1 MPKHLLVL
9 ADGTEIGSGQVGD
22 NAVRSVSYTQTVAD
36 DTDLAPG
43 AACACKL
50 EIELWVQPGHAL
62 HITSGTEMTCYRL
75 DAAGGR
81 EKIGVFRAVKPT
93 KASRNTYKVYAYD
106 AVSRLD
112 GIQSTWLRS
121 IQGQFPMSLWAFAQA
136 VAARCGVT
144 IANTAL
150 PANGSYQVQ
159 AFYADDLTGRQLLAW
174 VAQAAGCFLRANAD
188 GALEFGWYKD
198 RRDIVI
204 GPGEGAAAS
213 TLLADSTGA
222 LLQDAEEYY
231 LLAAAAADA
240 DGVTPYYDGT
250 LSYEDYTCATI
261 DKVQIRQSSDDVG
274 VVFPADEAGTNAL
287 TIEGNL
293 LLTTSTDAALRPVA
307 QALYAQMQSVEYTP
321 CTVRIPAA
329 QAAALG
335 LGAGQIVRVQDARG
349 RVFDTWIM
357 TATWGANG
365 VTLESTGN
373 ASRDGSAATNQQI
386 YKNLTGK
393 MLEIS
398 ASVDGLK
405 IANRDL
411 QGNLASLELTVEG
424 IETNVQ
430 KQLDDMTDYVD
441 EKTGEIKDQ
450 AVSEAVSSAMQQ
462 VDESLTFYPTKV
474 EMQSAIEQSASEIN
488 LTVSQK
494 LTGYS
499 TTSQM
504 QQYVNGQTS
513 GILDDAKDYTDGQL
527 KLYPTTIE
535 MNSAIEQS
543 AASIRLSVNETL
555 TMYPS
560 NTEME
565 DYVDGQLRDYVTQ
578 VQMESAIEQS
588 ADNINLSVTQRLT
601 SYSTTSQMQS
611 YVQGQT
617 SDTLDDAKDY
627 TDGQVATRPTTTTVQ
642 NMIDIGLEGITLSA
656 STNGT
661 TSTIT
666 LKSGSTTI
674 TSAQIK
680 FTGLVT
686 FTDLYTSGK
695 TQINADNITTGSVTT
710 RITSA
715 TQGIGPGAGATELE
729 GGVLTVKV
737 SHSLVAPNTPIF
749 QMTPIYSNGMY
760 YEMLRFIGD
769 TPHENQITSLY
780 PGDNNFNITSENN
793 GSQMGL
799 VISMKNVTTWCPVVI
814 HGDTTVEKFHGRV
827 VEWRYVDS
835 IGTYVL
841 CGPRTDA

>member
-1 MPKHLLVL
+1 MSNAVPKHLLVL

-62 HITSGTEMTCYRL
+62 RITSGTEMTCYRL
-75 DAAGGR
+75 DAVGGR

-121 IQGQFPMSLWAFAQA
+121 IQGQFPMTLWAFAQA
-136 VAARCGVT
+136 LAARCGVT

-188 GALEFGWYKD
+188 GALEFAWYKD

-222 LLQDAEEYY
+222 LLQEADGYY

-250 LSYEDYTCATI
+250 LSYEDYTCAVV

-307 QALYAQMQSVEYTP
+307 QALYAQMQSAAYTP

-357 TATWGANG
+357 TASWSANG

-393 MLEIS
+393 MLEIRT
-398 ASVDGLK
+398 SVDGLELK
-405 IANRDL
+405 ASEL
-411 QGNLASLELTVEG
+411 QGNYTELLLTVEG
-424 IETNVQ
+424 ILAT
-430 KQLDDMTDYVD
+430 
-441 EKTGEIKDQ
+441 
-450 AVSEAVSSAMQQ
+450 VSAQDGRLATLE
-462 VDESLTFYPTKV
+462 
-474 EMQSAIEQSASEIN
+474 
-488 LTVSQK
+488 LTVDGIETTVSAQDGRLATLE
-494 LTGYS
+494 LT
-499 TTSQM
+499 
-504 QQYVNGQTS
+504 
-513 GILDDAKDYTDGQL
+513 
-527 KLYPTTIE
+527 
-535 MNSAIEQS
+535 
-543 AASIRLSVNETL
+543 
-555 TMYPS
+555 
-560 NTEME
+560 
-565 DYVDGQLRDYVTQ
+565 VDG
-578 VQMESAIEQS
+578 IE
-588 ADNINLSVTQRLT
+588 
-601 SYSTTSQMQS
+601 
-611 YVQGQT
+611 
-617 SDTLDDAKDY
+617 
-627 TDGQVATRPTTTTVQ
+627 TTVSGK
-642 NMIDIGLEGITLSA
+642 IDGNQAQTLINQSLDSITLSA
-656 STNGT
+656 ANGSESSTL
-661 TSTIT
+661 T
-666 LKSGSTTI
+666 LKYGSTTLA
-674 TSAQIK
+674 SAQIT
-680 FTGLVT
+680 FNGLVNFVT
-686 FTDLYTSGK
+686 QSDLSTAGRTTINGGNIKTGVIDSTSGYTHLDLAAGIFRVGVSTTDRVEITPEGIVWYAGDNVYGQLSHGRIRTEDTHMWITSDSRYQMLGWLHEDTGDYQCLEVEQVDNAVSVPNRLNVGGVCSVRSLTAWDGK
-695 TQINADNITTGSVTT
+695 DRVVQTDHWGNRAIAAMESPEPMFFDAGSGEIDETGVCYIEINPVYGAT
-710 RITSA
+710 TSA
-715 TQGIGPGAGATELE
+715 TVVRRWYVTPTSDGALWVDKQPWGAIVHGAPGMAFDWMVGSIQRGYEGIYAEINTDNY
-729 GGVLTVKV
+729 
-737 SHSLVAPNTPIF
+737 PNVH
-749 QMTPIYSNGMY
+749 YK
-760 YEMLRFIGD
+760 
-769 TPHENQITSLY
+769 
-780 PGDNNFNITSENN
+780 PGD
-793 GSQMGL
+793 GL
-799 VISMKNVTTWCPVVI
+799 NDAVLRGVFDPMADAVT
-814 HGDTTVEKFHGRV
+814 DYLDE
-827 VEWRYVDS
+827 
-835 IGTYVL
+835 
-841 CGPRTDA
+841 TDYNAILREALTA

>member
-1 MPKHLLVL
+1 MSNAVPKHLLVL

-62 HITSGTEMTCYRL
+62 RITSGTEMTCYRL
-75 DAAGGR
+75 DAADGR

-144 IANTAL
+144 IANTVL

-198 RRDIVI
+198 RRDVVI

-274 VVFPADEAGTNAL
+274 VVFPAGETGTNAL

-293 LLTTSTDAALRPVA
+293 LLTTSTDAALRPIA

-357 TATWGANG
+357 SASWSANG

-393 MLEIS
+393 MLEIRT
-398 ASVDGLK
+398 SVDGLELK
-405 IANRDL
+405 ASEL
-411 QGNLASLELTVEG
+411 QGDYTELLLEVEGISATVSAQDGRLATLELTVDG
-424 IETNVQ
+424 IET
-430 KQLDDMTDYVD
+430 
-441 EKTGEIKDQ
+441 
-450 AVSEAVSSAMQQ
+450 
-462 VDESLTFYPTKV
+462 
-474 EMQSAIEQSASEIN
+474 
-488 LTVSQK
+488 TVSGKIDGNQA
-494 LTGYS
+494 
-499 TTSQM
+499 
-504 QQYVNGQTS
+504 QTLINQS
-513 GILDDAKDYTDGQL
+513 LD
-527 KLYPTTIE
+527 
-535 MNSAIEQS
+535 S
-543 AASIRLSVNETL
+543 
-555 TMYPS
+555 
-560 NTEME
+560 
-565 DYVDGQLRDYVTQ
+565 
-578 VQMESAIEQS
+578 
-588 ADNINLSVTQRLT
+588 
-601 SYSTTSQMQS
+601 
-611 YVQGQT
+611 
-617 SDTLDDAKDY
+617 
-627 TDGQVATRPTTTTVQ
+627 
-642 NMIDIGLEGITLSA
+642 ITLSA
-656 STNGT
+656 ANGSESSTL
-661 TSTIT
+661 T
-666 LKSGSTTI
+666 LKYGSTTLA
-674 TSAQIK
+674 SAQIT
-680 FTGLVT
+680 FNGLVNFVT
-686 FTDLYTSGK
+686 QSDLSTAGQTTINGGNIKTGVIDSTSGYTHLDLAAGIFRVGVSTTDRVEITPEGIVWYAGDNVYGQLSHGRIRTEDTHLWITSDSRYQMLGWMHEDTGDYQCLEVEQVDNAVSVPNRLNVNGVCSVRSLTAWDGK
-695 TQINADNITTGSVTT
+695 DRVVQTDHWGNRAIAAMESPEPMFFDAGSGEIDVTGVCYIEINPIYGAT
-710 RITSA
+710 TSA
-715 TQGIGPGAGATELE
+715 TVVRRWYVTPTSAGALWVEKQPWGAIVHGAPGMTFDWMVGSIQRGYE
-729 GGVLTVKV
+729 GIYAEVNTDNY
-737 SHSLVAPNTPIF
+737 PNVH
-749 QMTPIYSNGMY
+749 YK
-760 YEMLRFIGD
+760 
-769 TPHENQITSLY
+769 
-780 PGDNNFNITSENN
+780 PGD
-793 GSQMGL
+793 GL
-799 VISMKNVTTWCPVVI
+799 NDAVLRGVFDPMADAVTDYLDETGYNAI
-814 HGDTTVEKFHGRV
+814 LREALT
-827 VEWRYVDS
+827 
-835 IGTYVL
+835 
-841 CGPRTDA
+841 A

>member
-22 NAVRSVSYTQTVAD
+22 NAIRSVSYTQTVAD

-62 HITSGTEMTCYRL
+62 RITSGTEMTCYRL

-174 VAQAAGCFLRANAD
+174 VAQAAGCFLCANAD

-222 LLQDAEEYY
+222 LLQDADGYY

-307 QALYAQMQSVEYTP
+307 QALYAQMQAVEYTP

-357 TATWGANG
+357 SATWGANG

-393 MLEIS
+393 MLEIRT
-398 ASVDGLK
+398 SVDGLELK
-405 IANRDL
+405 ASEL
-411 QGNLASLELTVEG
+411 QGDYTELLLEVEGISATVSAQDGRLATLELTVDG
-424 IETNVQ
+424 IET
-430 KQLDDMTDYVD
+430 
-441 EKTGEIKDQ
+441 
-450 AVSEAVSSAMQQ
+450 
-462 VDESLTFYPTKV
+462 
-474 EMQSAIEQSASEIN
+474 
-488 LTVSQK
+488 TVSGKIDGNQA
-494 LTGYS
+494 
-499 TTSQM
+499 
-504 QQYVNGQTS
+504 QTLINQS
-513 GILDDAKDYTDGQL
+513 LD
-527 KLYPTTIE
+527 
-535 MNSAIEQS
+535 S
-543 AASIRLSVNETL
+543 
-555 TMYPS
+555 
-560 NTEME
+560 
-565 DYVDGQLRDYVTQ
+565 
-578 VQMESAIEQS
+578 
-588 ADNINLSVTQRLT
+588 
-601 SYSTTSQMQS
+601 
-611 YVQGQT
+611 
-617 SDTLDDAKDY
+617 
-627 TDGQVATRPTTTTVQ
+627 
-642 NMIDIGLEGITLSA
+642 ITLSA
-656 STNGT
+656 ANGSESSTL
-661 TSTIT
+661 TI
-666 LKSGSTTI
+666 KYGSTTLA
-674 TSAQIK
+674 SAQIT
-680 FTGLVT
+680 FSGLVNFVT
-686 FTDLYTSGK
+686 QSDLSAAGRTTINGGNIKTGVIDSTSGYTHLDLAAGIFRVGVSK
-695 TQINADNITTGSVTT
+695 TDRVEITPEGIVWYAGNNVYGQLSHGRIRTEDTHLWITSDSRYQMLGWMHEDTGDYQCLEVEQVDNAVSVPNRLNVGGVCSVRSLTAWDGKDRVVQTDHWGNRAIAAMESPEPMFFDAGSGEIDETGVCCIEINPIYSET
-710 RITSA
+710 TSA
-715 TQGIGPGAGATELE
+715 TVERRWYVTPTSAGSALWVEKTVWGAIVHGAPGMTFDWMVGSIQRGYEGIYAEVNTDNY
-729 GGVLTVKV
+729 
-737 SHSLVAPNTPIF
+737 PNVH
-749 QMTPIYSNGMY
+749 YK
-760 YEMLRFIGD
+760 
-769 TPHENQITSLY
+769 
-780 PGDNNFNITSENN
+780 PGD
-793 GSQMGL
+793 GL
-799 VISMKNVTTWCPVVI
+799 NDAVLRGVFDPMADAVT
-814 HGDTTVEKFHGRV
+814 DYLDE
-827 VEWRYVDS
+827 
-835 IGTYVL
+835 
-841 CGPRTDA
+841 TDYNAILREAV

>member
-22 NAVRSVSYTQTVAD
+22 NAIRSVSYTQTVAD

-62 HITSGTEMTCYRL
+62 RITSGTEMTCYRL

-121 IQGQFPMSLWAFAQA
+121 IQGQFPMTLWAFAQA

-198 RRDIVI
+198 RRDVVI

-307 QALYAQMQSVEYTP
+307 QALYAQMQAVEYTP

-349 RVFDTWIM
+349 RMFDTWIM
-357 TATWGANG
+357 TATWRANG

-393 MLEIS
+393 MLEIRT
-398 ASVDGLK
+398 SVDGLELK
-405 IANRDL
+405 ASEL
-411 QGNLASLELTVEG
+411 QG
-424 IETNVQ
+424 
-430 KQLDDMTDYVD
+430 
-441 EKTGEIKDQ
+441 
-450 AVSEAVSSAMQQ
+450 
-462 VDESLTFYPTKV
+462 
-474 EMQSAIEQSASEIN
+474 
-488 LTVSQK
+488 
-494 LTGYS
+494 
-499 TTSQM
+499 
-504 QQYVNGQTS
+504 
-513 GILDDAKDYTDGQL
+513 DYTEL
-527 KLYPTTIE
+527 LIT
-535 MNSAIEQS
+535 
-543 AASIRLSVNETL
+543 
-555 TMYPS
+555 
-560 NTEME
+560 
-565 DYVDGQLRDYVTQ
+565 VDG
-578 VQMESAIEQS
+578 
-588 ADNINLSVTQRLT
+588 LT
-601 SYSTTSQMQS
+601 STVAGKIDGEEAQVLIDQS
-611 YVQGQT
+611 
-617 SDTLDDAKDY
+617 LD
-627 TDGQVATRPTTTTVQ
+627 
-642 NMIDIGLEGITLSA
+642 GITLSA
-656 STNGT
+656 ANGSESSTL
-661 TSTIT
+661 T
-666 LKSGSTTI
+666 LKYGSTTLA
-674 TSAQIK
+674 SAQIT
-680 FTGLVT
+680 FSGLVNFVT
-686 FTDLYTSGK
+686 QSDLSTAGQTTINGGNIKTGVIDSTSGHTHLDLAAGDFRVGTDNTTYVHIYPSGIDWRGGADADGATAHGRIQATDDHLWITSDTRYQMFGWQHEASGEYQCLEVEETDNAVSVPNRLNVGGVCSVRSLTAWEGK
-695 TQINADNITTGSVTT
+695 DRVVQTDHWGNRAIAAMESPEPMFFDAGSGEIDETGVCYIEINPIYGAT
-710 RITSA
+710 TSA
-715 TQGIGPGAGATELE
+715 TVVRRWYVTPTSDGALWVDKQPWGAIVHGAPGMTFDWMVGSIQRGYEGIYAEVNTDNY
-729 GGVLTVKV
+729 
-737 SHSLVAPNTPIF
+737 PNVH
-749 QMTPIYSNGMY
+749 YK
-760 YEMLRFIGD
+760 
-769 TPHENQITSLY
+769 
-780 PGDNNFNITSENN
+780 PGD
-793 GSQMGL
+793 GL
-799 VISMKNVTTWCPVVI
+799 NDAVMRGVFDPMADAVT
-814 HGDTTVEKFHGRV
+814 DYLDE
-827 VEWRYVDS
+827 
-835 IGTYVL
+835 
-841 CGPRTDA
+841 TDYNAILREALSA

>member
-22 NAVRSVSYTQTVAD
+22 NAIRSVSYTQTVAD

-62 HITSGTEMTCYRL
+62 RITSGTEMTCYRL

-112 GIQSTWLRS
+112 GIQSAWLRS
-121 IQGQFPMSLWAFAQA
+121 IQGQFPMTLWAFAKA

-159 AFYADDLTGRQLLAW
+159 AFYSDDLTGRQLLAW

-188 GALEFGWYKD
+188 GALEFAWYKD

-274 VVFPADEAGTNAL
+274 VVFPAGETCTNAL

-307 QALYAQMQSVEYTP
+307 QALYAQMQAVEYTP

-357 TATWGANG
+357 SASWSANG

-393 MLEIS
+393 MLEIRT
-398 ASVDGLK
+398 SVDGLELK
-405 IANRDL
+405 ASEL
-411 QGNLASLELTVEG
+411 QGDYTELLLEVEGISATVSAQDGRLATLELTVDG
-424 IETNVQ
+424 IET
-430 KQLDDMTDYVD
+430 
-441 EKTGEIKDQ
+441 
-450 AVSEAVSSAMQQ
+450 
-462 VDESLTFYPTKV
+462 
-474 EMQSAIEQSASEIN
+474 
-488 LTVSQK
+488 TVSGKIDGNQA
-494 LTGYS
+494 
-499 TTSQM
+499 
-504 QQYVNGQTS
+504 QTLINQS
-513 GILDDAKDYTDGQL
+513 LD
-527 KLYPTTIE
+527 
-535 MNSAIEQS
+535 S
-543 AASIRLSVNETL
+543 
-555 TMYPS
+555 
-560 NTEME
+560 
-565 DYVDGQLRDYVTQ
+565 
-578 VQMESAIEQS
+578 
-588 ADNINLSVTQRLT
+588 
-601 SYSTTSQMQS
+601 
-611 YVQGQT
+611 
-617 SDTLDDAKDY
+617 
-627 TDGQVATRPTTTTVQ
+627 
-642 NMIDIGLEGITLSA
+642 ITLSA
-656 STNGT
+656 ANGSESSTL
-661 TSTIT
+661 T
-666 LKSGSTTI
+666 LKYGSTTLA
-674 TSAQIK
+674 SAQIT
-680 FTGLVT
+680 FSGLVEFVT
-686 FTDLYTSGK
+686 QSDLSTAGQTTINGGNIKTGVIDSTSGY
-695 TQINADNITTGSVTT
+695 THLDLAAGVFRVGVSTTDRVEITPEGIVWYAGDNVYGQLAHGRIRTEDTHLW
-710 RITSA
+710 ITSDSRYQMLGWMHED
-715 TQGIGPGAGATELE
+715 TGDYQCLE
-729 GGVLTVKV
+729 VEQVDNAVSVPNRLNVGGVCSVRSLTAWDGKDRVV
-737 SHSLVAPNTPIF
+737 QTDHWGNRAIAAMESPEPMFFDAGSGVVDETGVCYIEIN
-749 QMTPIYSNGMY
+749 PIYEETASATVERRWYVTPTSDGALWVDKQPWGAIVHGAPGMTFDWMVGSIQRG
-760 YEMLRFIGD
+760 YEGIYAEVNTD
-769 TPHENQITSLY
+769 NYPNVHY
-780 PGDNNFNITSENN
+780 KPGD
-793 GSQMGL
+793 GL
-799 VISMKNVTTWCPVVI
+799 NDAVLRGVFDPMADAVT
-814 HGDTTVEKFHGRV
+814 DYLDE
-827 VEWRYVDS
+827 
-835 IGTYVL
+835 
-841 CGPRTDA
+841 TDYNTILREAV

>member
-22 NAVRSVSYTQTVAD
+22 NAIRSVSYTQTVAD

-62 HITSGTEMTCYRL
+62 RITSGTEMTCYRL

-106 AVSRLD
+106 TVSRLD

-159 AFYADDLTGRQLLAW
+159 AFYSDDLTGRQLLAW
-174 VAQAAGCFLRANAD
+174 VAQVAGCFLRANAD

-357 TATWGANG
+357 TASWGANG

-393 MLEIS
+393 MLEIRT
-398 ASVDGLK
+398 SVDGLELK
-405 IANRDL
+405 ASEL
-411 QGNLASLELTVEG
+411 QG
-424 IETNVQ
+424 
-430 KQLDDMTDYVD
+430 
-441 EKTGEIKDQ
+441 
-450 AVSEAVSSAMQQ
+450 
-462 VDESLTFYPTKV
+462 
-474 EMQSAIEQSASEIN
+474 
-488 LTVSQK
+488 
-494 LTGYS
+494 
-499 TTSQM
+499 
-504 QQYVNGQTS
+504 
-513 GILDDAKDYTDGQL
+513 DYTEL
-527 KLYPTTIE
+527 LIT
-535 MNSAIEQS
+535 
-543 AASIRLSVNETL
+543 
-555 TMYPS
+555 
-560 NTEME
+560 
-565 DYVDGQLRDYVTQ
+565 VDG
-578 VQMESAIEQS
+578 
-588 ADNINLSVTQRLT
+588 LT
-601 SYSTTSQMQS
+601 STVAGKIDGEEAQVLIDQS
-611 YVQGQT
+611 
-617 SDTLDDAKDY
+617 LD
-627 TDGQVATRPTTTTVQ
+627 
-642 NMIDIGLEGITLSA
+642 GITLSA
-656 STNGT
+656 ANGSESSTL
-661 TSTIT
+661 T
-666 LKSGSTTI
+666 LKYGSTTLA
-674 TSAQIK
+674 SAQIT
-680 FTGLVT
+680 FNGLVNFVT
-686 FTDLYTSGK
+686 QSDLSTAGQTTINGGNIKTGVIDSTSGYTHLDLAAGDFRVGTDNTTYVHIYPSGIDWRGGADADGATAHGRIQATDDRLWITSDTRYQMLGWQHEASGDYQCLEVEEVDNAVSVPNRLNVGGVCSVRSLTAWDGK
-695 TQINADNITTGSVTT
+695 DRVVQTDHWGNRAIAAMESPEPMFFDAGSGEIDETGVCYIEINPIYGAT
-710 RITSA
+710 TSA
-715 TQGIGPGAGATELE
+715 TVVRRWYVTPTSDGALWVDKQPWGAIVHGAPGMTFDWMVGSIQRGYEGIYAEVNTDNY
-729 GGVLTVKV
+729 
-737 SHSLVAPNTPIF
+737 PNVH
-749 QMTPIYSNGMY
+749 YK
-760 YEMLRFIGD
+760 
-769 TPHENQITSLY
+769 
-780 PGDNNFNITSENN
+780 PGD
-793 GSQMGL
+793 GL
-799 VISMKNVTTWCPVVI
+799 N
-814 HGDTTVEKFHGRV
+814 DA
-827 VEWRYVDS
+827 
-835 IGTYVL
+835 VL
-841 CGPRTDA
+841 RGVFDPMTDAATNYLDDTDYNAILREALTA

>member
-1 MPKHLLVL
+1 MSNAVPKHLLVL
-9 ADGTEIGSGQVGD
+9 VDGTEIGSGQVGD
-22 NAVRSVSYTQTVAD
+22 NAIRSVSYTQTVAD

-62 HITSGTEMTCYRL
+62 RITSGTEMTCYRL

-81 EKIGVFRAVKPT
+81 KKIGVFRAVKPT

-121 IQGQFPMSLWAFAQA
+121 IQGQFPMTLWAFAQA

-159 AFYADDLTGRQLLAW
+159 AFYADDLTGRQLLSW
-174 VAQAAGCFLRANAD
+174 VAQAAGCFLRTNAD

-357 TATWGANG
+357 SASWSANG

-393 MLEIS
+393 MLEIRT
-398 ASVDGLK
+398 SVDGLYVK
-405 IANRDL
+405 
-411 QGNLASLELTVEG
+411 ASELSGQYTELSLDIDG
-424 IETNVQ
+424 IH
-430 KQLDDMTDYVD
+430 
-441 EKTGEIKDQ
+441 GEINAQ
-450 AVSEAVSSAMQQ
+450 
-462 VDESLTFYPTKV
+462 
-474 EMQSAIEQSASEIN
+474 
-488 LTVSQK
+488 
-494 LTGYS
+494 
-499 TTSQM
+499 
-504 QQYVNGQTS
+504 
-513 GILDDAKDYTDGQL
+513 DGRL
-527 KLYPTTIE
+527 TTIE
-535 MNSAIEQS
+535 AT
-543 AASIRLSVNETL
+543 A
-555 TMYPS
+555 
-560 NTEME
+560 
-565 DYVDGQLRDYVTQ
+565 DGL
-578 VQMESAIEQS
+578 E
-588 ADNINLSVTQRLT
+588 
-601 SYSTTSQMQS
+601 
-611 YVQGQT
+611 
-617 SDTLDDAKDY
+617 
-627 TDGQVATRPTTTTVQ
+627 TTVSGK
-642 NMIDIGLEGITLSA
+642 IDGNQAQTLINQSLDSITLSA
-656 STNGT
+656 ANGSESSTL
-661 TSTIT
+661 TI
-666 LKSGSTTI
+666 KYGSTTLA
-674 TSAQIK
+674 SAQIT
-680 FTGLVT
+680 FNGLVNFVT
-686 FTDLYTSGK
+686 QSDLSTAGQTTINGGNIKTGVIDSTSGYTHLDLAAGDFRVGTDNTTYVHIYPSGIDWRGGTDADGATAHGRIQAADDHLWITSDTRYQMLGWQHEASGDYQCLEVEQVDNAVSVPNRLNVGGVCSVRSLTAWDGK
-695 TQINADNITTGSVTT
+695 DRVVQTDHWGNRAIAAMESPEPMFFDAGSGVVDETGVCCIEINPIYSET
-710 RITSA
+710 TSA
-715 TQGIGPGAGATELE
+715 TVERRWYVTPTSAGSALWVEKTVWGAIVHGEPGMTFDWMVGSIQRGYEGIYAE
-729 GGVLTVKV
+729 V
-737 SHSLVAPNTPIF
+737 NTDKYPDVD
-749 QMTPIYSNGMY
+749 YK
-760 YEMLRFIGD
+760 
-769 TPHENQITSLY
+769 
-780 PGDNNFNITSENN
+780 PGDMRNN
-793 GSQMGL
+793 
-799 VISMKNVTTWCPVVI
+799 VILRDVFAPMFEEVS
-814 HGDTTVEKFHGRV
+814 
-827 VEWRYVDS
+827 
-835 IGTYVL
+835 
-841 CGPRTDA
+841 

>member
-1 MPKHLLVL
+1 MSNAVPKHLLVL

-22 NAVRSVSYTQTVAD
+22 NAIRSVSYTQTVAD

-62 HITSGTEMTCYRL
+62 RITSGTEMTCYRL

-81 EKIGVFRAVKPT
+81 KKIGVFRAVKPT

-198 RRDIVI
+198 RRDVVI

-250 LSYEDYTCATI
+250 LSYEDYTCETI

-274 VVFPADEAGTNAL
+274 VVFPADEAGNNAL

-307 QALYAQMQSVEYTP
+307 QALYAQMQAVEYTP

-357 TATWGANG
+357 TATWSANG

-393 MLEIS
+393 MLEIRT
-398 ASVDGLK
+398 SVDGLYVK
-405 IANRDL
+405 
-411 QGNLASLELTVEG
+411 ASELSGQYTELSLDIDG
-424 IETNVQ
+424 IH
-430 KQLDDMTDYVD
+430 
-441 EKTGEIKDQ
+441 GEINAQ
-450 AVSEAVSSAMQQ
+450 
-462 VDESLTFYPTKV
+462 
-474 EMQSAIEQSASEIN
+474 
-488 LTVSQK
+488 
-494 LTGYS
+494 
-499 TTSQM
+499 
-504 QQYVNGQTS
+504 
-513 GILDDAKDYTDGQL
+513 DGRL
-527 KLYPTTIE
+527 TTIE
-535 MNSAIEQS
+535 AT
-543 AASIRLSVNETL
+543 ADGLETKV
-555 TMYPS
+555 S
-560 NTEME
+560 
-565 DYVDGQLRDYVTQ
+565 
-578 VQMESAIEQS
+578 
-588 ADNINLSVTQRLT
+588 
-601 SYSTTSQMQS
+601 
-611 YVQGQT
+611 
-617 SDTLDDAKDY
+617 
-627 TDGQVATRPTTTTVQ
+627 
-642 NMIDIGLEGITLSA
+642 GLEGDYSSLLQTVDQIETTVSGKIDGNQAQTLINQSLDSITLSA
-656 STNGT
+656 ANGSESSTL
-661 TSTIT
+661 T
-666 LKSGSTTI
+666 LKYGSTTLA
-674 TSAQIK
+674 SAQIT
-680 FTGLVT
+680 FNGLVNFVT
-686 FTDLYTSGK
+686 QSDLSTAGQTTINGGNIKTGVIDSTSGYTHLDLAAGIFRVGVSTTDRVEITPEGIVWYAGDNVYGQLSHGRIRTEDTHLWITSDSRYQMLGWMHEDTGDYQCLEVEQVDNAVSVPNRLNVGGVCSVRSLTAWDGK
-695 TQINADNITTGSVTT
+695 DRVVQTDHWGNRAIAAMESPEPMFFDAGSGVVDETGVCYIEINPIYSAT
-710 RITSA
+710 TSA
-715 TQGIGPGAGATELE
+715 TVERRWYVTPTSAGSALWVDKQPWGAIVHGAPGMTFDWMVGSIQRGYEGIYAE
-729 GGVLTVKV
+729 V
-737 SHSLVAPNTPIF
+737 NTDKYPDVD
-749 QMTPIYSNGMY
+749 YK
-760 YEMLRFIGD
+760 
-769 TPHENQITSLY
+769 
-780 PGDNNFNITSENN
+780 PGDMRNN
-793 GSQMGL
+793 
-799 VISMKNVTTWCPVVI
+799 VILRDVFAPMFEEVS
-814 HGDTTVEKFHGRV
+814 
-827 VEWRYVDS
+827 
-835 IGTYVL
+835 
-841 CGPRTDA
+841 

>member
-22 NAVRSVSYTQTVAD
+22 NAIRSVSYTQTVAD

-62 HITSGTEMTCYRL
+62 RITSGTEMTCYRL

-222 LLQDAEEYY
+222 LLQDADGYY

-357 TATWGANG
+357 SASWSADG

-393 MLEIS
+393 MLEIRT
-398 ASVDGLK
+398 SVDGLELK
-405 IANRDL
+405 ASEL
-411 QGNLASLELTVEG
+411 QGDYTELLLEVEGISATVSAQDGRLATLELTVDG
-424 IETNVQ
+424 IET
-430 KQLDDMTDYVD
+430 
-441 EKTGEIKDQ
+441 
-450 AVSEAVSSAMQQ
+450 
-462 VDESLTFYPTKV
+462 
-474 EMQSAIEQSASEIN
+474 
-488 LTVSQK
+488 TVSGKIDGNQA
-494 LTGYS
+494 
-499 TTSQM
+499 
-504 QQYVNGQTS
+504 QTLINQS
-513 GILDDAKDYTDGQL
+513 LD
-527 KLYPTTIE
+527 
-535 MNSAIEQS
+535 S
-543 AASIRLSVNETL
+543 
-555 TMYPS
+555 
-560 NTEME
+560 
-565 DYVDGQLRDYVTQ
+565 
-578 VQMESAIEQS
+578 
-588 ADNINLSVTQRLT
+588 
-601 SYSTTSQMQS
+601 
-611 YVQGQT
+611 
-617 SDTLDDAKDY
+617 
-627 TDGQVATRPTTTTVQ
+627 
-642 NMIDIGLEGITLSA
+642 ITLSA
-656 STNGT
+656 ANGSESSTL
-661 TSTIT
+661 T
-666 LKSGSTTI
+666 LKYGSTTLA
-674 TSAQIK
+674 SAQIT
-680 FTGLVT
+680 FSGLVNFVT
-686 FTDLYTSGK
+686 QSDLSTAGQTTINGGNIKTGVIDSTSGYTHLDLAAGIFRVGVSTTDRVEITPEGIVWYAGDNVYGQLSHGRIRTEDTHLWITSDSRYQMLGWMHEDTGDYQCLEVEQVDNAVSVPNRLNVGGVCSVRSLTAWDGK
-695 TQINADNITTGSVTT
+695 DRVVQTDHWGNRAIAAMESPEPMFFDAGSGVIDETGVCYIEINPIYGAT
-710 RITSA
+710 TSA
-715 TQGIGPGAGATELE
+715 TVERRWYVTPTSDGALWVDKQPWGAIVHGAPGMTFDWMVGSIQRGYEGIYAEVNTDNY
-729 GGVLTVKV
+729 
-737 SHSLVAPNTPIF
+737 PNVH
-749 QMTPIYSNGMY
+749 YK
-760 YEMLRFIGD
+760 
-769 TPHENQITSLY
+769 
-780 PGDNNFNITSENN
+780 PGD
-793 GSQMGL
+793 GL
-799 VISMKNVTTWCPVVI
+799 NDAVLRGVFDPMADAVT
-814 HGDTTVEKFHGRV
+814 DYLDE
-827 VEWRYVDS
+827 
-835 IGTYVL
+835 
-841 CGPRTDA
+841 TDYNAILREAV

>member
-1 MPKHLLVL
+1 MSNAVPKHLLVL

-22 NAVRSVSYTQTVAD
+22 NAIRSVSYTQTVAD

-50 EIELWVQPGHAL
+50 EVELWVQPGHAL
-62 HITSGTEMTCYRL
+62 RITSGTEMTCYRL

-188 GALEFGWYKD
+188 GALEFAWYAD

-222 LLQDAEEYY
+222 LLQDADGYY

-357 TATWGANG
+357 SASWSADG

-393 MLEIS
+393 MLEIRT
-398 ASVDGLK
+398 SVDGLELK
-405 IANRDL
+405 ASEL
-411 QGNLASLELTVEG
+411 QGDYTELLLEVEGISATVSAQDGRLATLELTVDG
-424 IETNVQ
+424 IET
-430 KQLDDMTDYVD
+430 
-441 EKTGEIKDQ
+441 
-450 AVSEAVSSAMQQ
+450 
-462 VDESLTFYPTKV
+462 
-474 EMQSAIEQSASEIN
+474 
-488 LTVSQK
+488 TVSGKIDGNQA
-494 LTGYS
+494 
-499 TTSQM
+499 
-504 QQYVNGQTS
+504 QTLINQS
-513 GILDDAKDYTDGQL
+513 LD
-527 KLYPTTIE
+527 
-535 MNSAIEQS
+535 S
-543 AASIRLSVNETL
+543 
-555 TMYPS
+555 
-560 NTEME
+560 
-565 DYVDGQLRDYVTQ
+565 
-578 VQMESAIEQS
+578 
-588 ADNINLSVTQRLT
+588 
-601 SYSTTSQMQS
+601 
-611 YVQGQT
+611 
-617 SDTLDDAKDY
+617 
-627 TDGQVATRPTTTTVQ
+627 
-642 NMIDIGLEGITLSA
+642 ITLSA
-656 STNGT
+656 ANGSESSTL
-661 TSTIT
+661 T
-666 LKSGSTTI
+666 LKYGSTTLA
-674 TSAQIK
+674 SAQIT
-680 FTGLVT
+680 FSGLVNFVT
-686 FTDLYTSGK
+686 QSDLSTAGQTTINGGNIKTGVIDSTSGYTHLDLAAGIFRVGVSTTDRVEITPEGIVWYAGDNVYGQLSHGRIRTEDTHLWITSDSRYQMLGWMHEDTGDYQCLEVEQVDNAVSVPNRLNVGGVCSVRSLTAWDGK
-695 TQINADNITTGSVTT
+695 DRVVQTDHWGNRAIAAMESPEPMFFDAGSGEIDETGVCCIEINPIYSET
-710 RITSA
+710 TSA
-715 TQGIGPGAGATELE
+715 TVERRWYVTPTSDGALWVDKQPWGAIVHGAPGMTFDWMVGSIQRGYEGIYAEVNTDNY
-729 GGVLTVKV
+729 
-737 SHSLVAPNTPIF
+737 PNVH
-749 QMTPIYSNGMY
+749 YK
-760 YEMLRFIGD
+760 
-769 TPHENQITSLY
+769 
-780 PGDNNFNITSENN
+780 PGD
-793 GSQMGL
+793 GL
-799 VISMKNVTTWCPVVI
+799 NDAVLRGVFDPMADAVT
-814 HGDTTVEKFHGRV
+814 DYLDE
-827 VEWRYVDS
+827 
-835 IGTYVL
+835 
-841 CGPRTDA
+841 TDYNAILREAV

>member
-22 NAVRSVSYTQTVAD
+22 NAIRSVSYTQTVAD

-62 HITSGTEMTCYRL
+62 RITSGTEMTCYRL

-274 VVFPADEAGTNAL
+274 VVFPAGETGTNAL

-307 QALYAQMQSVEYTP
+307 QALYAQMQAVEYTP

-357 TATWGANG
+357 TATWSANG

-393 MLEIS
+393 MLEIRT
-398 ASVDGLK
+398 SVDGLELK
-405 IANRDL
+405 ASEL
-411 QGNLASLELTVEG
+411 QGAYTELLIEVEGISATVSAQDGRLATLELTVDG
-424 IETNVQ
+424 IET
-430 KQLDDMTDYVD
+430 
-441 EKTGEIKDQ
+441 
-450 AVSEAVSSAMQQ
+450 
-462 VDESLTFYPTKV
+462 
-474 EMQSAIEQSASEIN
+474 
-488 LTVSQK
+488 TVSGKIDGNQAQT
-494 LTGYS
+494 LINQSLDSITLYAA
-499 TTSQM
+499 
-504 QQYVNGQTS
+504 NGS
-513 GILDDAKDYTDGQL
+513 
-527 KLYPTTIE
+527 E
-535 MNSAIEQS
+535 SS
-543 AASIRLSVNETL
+543 TL
-555 TMYPS
+555 T
-560 NTEME
+560 
-565 DYVDGQLRDYVTQ
+565 
-578 VQMESAIEQS
+578 
-588 ADNINLSVTQRLT
+588 
-601 SYSTTSQMQS
+601 
-611 YVQGQT
+611 
-617 SDTLDDAKDY
+617 
-627 TDGQVATRPTTTTVQ
+627 
-642 NMIDIGLEGITLSA
+642 
-656 STNGT
+656 
-661 TSTIT
+661 
-666 LKSGSTTI
+666 LKYGSTTLA
-674 TSAQIK
+674 SAQIT
-680 FTGLVT
+680 FSGLVNFVT
-686 FTDLYTSGK
+686 QSDLSTAGQTTINGGNIKTGVIDSTSGYTHLDLAAGIFRVGVSTTDRVEITPEGIVWYAGDSVYGQLAHGRIRTEDTHLWITSDSRYQMLGWMHEDTGDYQCLEVEQVDNAVSVPNRLNVGGVCSVRSLTAWDGK
-695 TQINADNITTGSVTT
+695 DRVVQTDHWGNRAIAAMESPEPLFFDSGSAEIGADGLCYIEINPIYEET
-710 RITSA
+710 TSA
-715 TQGIGPGAGATELE
+715 TVERRWYVTPTSAGALWVEKQPWGAIVHGEPGMTFDWMVGSIQRGYE
-729 GGVLTVKV
+729 GIYAEVNTDNY
-737 SHSLVAPNTPIF
+737 PNVH
-749 QMTPIYSNGMY
+749 YK
-760 YEMLRFIGD
+760 
-769 TPHENQITSLY
+769 
-780 PGDNNFNITSENN
+780 PGD
-793 GSQMGL
+793 GL
-799 VISMKNVTTWCPVVI
+799 NDAVLRGVFDPMADAVT
-814 HGDTTVEKFHGRV
+814 DYLDE
-827 VEWRYVDS
+827 
-835 IGTYVL
+835 
-841 CGPRTDA
+841 TDYNAILREAV

>member
-9 ADGTEIGSGQVGD
+9 ADGTQIGSGQVGD
-22 NAVRSVSYTQTVAD
+22 NAIRSVSYTQTVAD

-62 HITSGTEMTCYRL
+62 RITSGTEMTCYRL

-159 AFYADDLTGRQLLAW
+159 AFYSDDLTGRQLLAW

-188 GALEFGWYKD
+188 GALEFAWYAD
-198 RRDIVI
+198 RRDVVI

-222 LLQDAEEYY
+222 LLQEADGYY

-307 QALYAQMQSVEYTP
+307 QALYAQMQAVEYTP
-321 CTVRIPAA
+321 CSVRIPAA

-349 RVFDTWIM
+349 RVFDAWIM
-357 TATWGANG
+357 TASWSADG

-393 MLEIS
+393 MLEIR
-398 ASVDGLK
+398 ASVDGLELK
-405 IANRDL
+405 ASEL
-411 QGNLASLELTVEG
+411 QGDYTELLLTVEG
-424 IETNVQ
+424 ISAT
-430 KQLDDMTDYVD
+430 
-441 EKTGEIKDQ
+441 
-450 AVSEAVSSAMQQ
+450 VSAQDGRLSTLEFTA
-462 VDESLTFYPTKV
+462 DGLETKV
-474 EMQSAIEQSASEIN
+474 
-488 LTVSQK
+488 T
-494 LTGYS
+494 
-499 TTSQM
+499 
-504 QQYVNGQTS
+504 
-513 GILDDAKDYTDGQL
+513 
-527 KLYPTTIE
+527 
-535 MNSAIEQS
+535 
-543 AASIRLSVNETL
+543 
-555 TMYPS
+555 
-560 NTEME
+560 
-565 DYVDGQLRDYVTQ
+565 
-578 VQMESAIEQS
+578 
-588 ADNINLSVTQRLT
+588 
-601 SYSTTSQMQS
+601 
-611 YVQGQT
+611 
-617 SDTLDDAKDY
+617 
-627 TDGQVATRPTTTTVQ
+627 
-642 NMIDIGLEGITLSA
+642 GLEGDYSSLLQTVDQIETTVSGKIDGNQAQTLINQSLDSITLSA
-656 STNGT
+656 ANGSESSTL
-661 TSTIT
+661 T
-666 LKSGSTTI
+666 LKYGSTTLA
-674 TSAQIK
+674 SAQIT
-680 FTGLVT
+680 FRGLVNFVT
-686 FTDLYTSGK
+686 QSDLSTAGQTTINGGNIKTGVIDSTSGYTHLDLAAGIFRVGVSTTDRVEITPEGIVWYAGDNVYGQLAHGRIRTEDTHLWITSDSRYQMLGWLHEDTGDYQCLEVEQVDNAVSVPNRLNVGGVCSVRSLTAWDGK
-695 TQINADNITTGSVTT
+695 DRVVQTDHWGNRAIAAMESPEPMFFDAGSGVIDETGVCYIEINPIYGET
-710 RITSA
+710 TSA
-715 TQGIGPGAGATELE
+715 TVERRWYVTATSDGALWVEKTAWGAIVHGEPGMTFDWMVGSIQRGYEGIYAEVNTD
-729 GGVLTVKV
+729 KY
-737 SHSLVAPNTPIF
+737 PNVH
-749 QMTPIYSNGMY
+749 YK
-760 YEMLRFIGD
+760 
-769 TPHENQITSLY
+769 
-780 PGDNNFNITSENN
+780 PGD
-793 GSQMGL
+793 GL
-799 VISMKNVTTWCPVVI
+799 NDAVLRGVFDPMADAVT
-814 HGDTTVEKFHGRV
+814 DYLDE
-827 VEWRYVDS
+827 
-835 IGTYVL
+835 
-841 CGPRTDA
+841 TDYNAILREAV

>member
-9 ADGTEIGSGQVGD
+9 ADGTQIGSGQVGD

-62 HITSGTEMTCYRL
+62 RITSGTEMTCYRL

-112 GIQSTWLRS
+112 GIQSAWLRS
-121 IQGQFPMSLWAFAQA
+121 IQGQFPMTLWAFAKA

-159 AFYADDLTGRQLLAW
+159 AFYSDDLTGRQLLAW

-250 LSYEDYTCATI
+250 LSYEDYTCAVI

-357 TATWGANG
+357 SATWGTNG

-373 ASRDGSAATNQQI
+373 ASRDGSAAVNQQI

-393 MLEIS
+393 MLEIRT
-398 ASVDGLK
+398 SVDGLELK
-405 IANRDL
+405 ASEL
-411 QGNLASLELTVEG
+411 QGDYTELLLEVEGISATVSAQDGRLATLELTVDG
-424 IETNVQ
+424 IET
-430 KQLDDMTDYVD
+430 
-441 EKTGEIKDQ
+441 
-450 AVSEAVSSAMQQ
+450 
-462 VDESLTFYPTKV
+462 
-474 EMQSAIEQSASEIN
+474 
-488 LTVSQK
+488 TVSGKIDGNQA
-494 LTGYS
+494 
-499 TTSQM
+499 
-504 QQYVNGQTS
+504 QTLINQS
-513 GILDDAKDYTDGQL
+513 LD
-527 KLYPTTIE
+527 
-535 MNSAIEQS
+535 S
-543 AASIRLSVNETL
+543 
-555 TMYPS
+555 
-560 NTEME
+560 
-565 DYVDGQLRDYVTQ
+565 
-578 VQMESAIEQS
+578 
-588 ADNINLSVTQRLT
+588 
-601 SYSTTSQMQS
+601 
-611 YVQGQT
+611 
-617 SDTLDDAKDY
+617 
-627 TDGQVATRPTTTTVQ
+627 
-642 NMIDIGLEGITLSA
+642 ITLSA
-656 STNGT
+656 ANGSESSTL
-661 TSTIT
+661 T
-666 LKSGSTTI
+666 LKYGSTMLA
-674 TSAQIK
+674 SAQIT
-680 FTGLVT
+680 FSGLVEFVT
-686 FTDLYTSGK
+686 QSDLSTAGQTTINGGNIKTGVIDSTSGYTHLDLAAGIFRVGVSTTDRVEITPEGIVWYAGDNVYGQLSHGRIRTEDTHLWITSDSRYQMLGWMHEDTGDYQCLEVEQVDNAVSVPNRLNVGGVCSVRSLTAWDGK
-695 TQINADNITTGSVTT
+695 DRVVQTYHWGNRAIAAMESPEPMFFDAGSGEIDETGVCYIEINPIYGET
-710 RITSA
+710 TSA
-715 TQGIGPGAGATELE
+715 TVERRWYVTPTSDGALWVDKQPWGAIVHGEPGMTFDWMVGSIQRGYEGIYAEVNTDNY
-729 GGVLTVKV
+729 
-737 SHSLVAPNTPIF
+737 PNVH
-749 QMTPIYSNGMY
+749 YK
-760 YEMLRFIGD
+760 
-769 TPHENQITSLY
+769 
-780 PGDNNFNITSENN
+780 PGD
-793 GSQMGL
+793 GL
-799 VISMKNVTTWCPVVI
+799 NDAVLRGVFDPMADAVT
-814 HGDTTVEKFHGRV
+814 DYLDE
-827 VEWRYVDS
+827 
-835 IGTYVL
+835 
-841 CGPRTDA
+841 TDYNAILREALSA

>member
-1 MPKHLLVL
+1 MSNAVPKHLLVL

-22 NAVRSVSYTQTVAD
+22 NAIRSVSYTQTVAD

-62 HITSGTEMTCYRL
+62 RITSGTEMTCYRL

-121 IQGQFPMSLWAFAQA
+121 IQGQFPMTLWAFAQA

-159 AFYADDLTGRQLLAW
+159 AFYSDDLTGRQLLSW

-261 DKVQIRQSSDDVG
+261 DKVQIRQSSDDGG

-307 QALYAQMQSVEYTP
+307 QALYAQMQAVEYTP

-329 QAAALG
+329 QAAAQG

-357 TATWGANG
+357 SATWGANG

-393 MLEIS
+393 MLEIRT
-398 ASVDGLK
+398 SVDGLELK
-405 IANRDL
+405 ASEL
-411 QGNLASLELTVEG
+411 QG
-424 IETNVQ
+424 
-430 KQLDDMTDYVD
+430 
-441 EKTGEIKDQ
+441 
-450 AVSEAVSSAMQQ
+450 
-462 VDESLTFYPTKV
+462 
-474 EMQSAIEQSASEIN
+474 
-488 LTVSQK
+488 
-494 LTGYS
+494 
-499 TTSQM
+499 
-504 QQYVNGQTS
+504 
-513 GILDDAKDYTDGQL
+513 DYTEL
-527 KLYPTTIE
+527 LIT
-535 MNSAIEQS
+535 
-543 AASIRLSVNETL
+543 
-555 TMYPS
+555 
-560 NTEME
+560 
-565 DYVDGQLRDYVTQ
+565 VDG
-578 VQMESAIEQS
+578 
-588 ADNINLSVTQRLT
+588 LT
-601 SYSTTSQMQS
+601 STVAGKIDGEEAQVLIDQS
-611 YVQGQT
+611 
-617 SDTLDDAKDY
+617 LD
-627 TDGQVATRPTTTTVQ
+627 
-642 NMIDIGLEGITLSA
+642 GITLSA
-656 STNGT
+656 ANGSESSTL
-661 TSTIT
+661 T
-666 LKSGSTTI
+666 LKYGSTTLA
-674 TSAQIK
+674 SAQIT
-680 FTGLVT
+680 FSGLVNFVT
-686 FTDLYTSGK
+686 QSDLSTAGQTTINGGNIKTGVIDSTSGHTHLDLAAGDFRVGTDNTTYVHIYPSGIDWRGGADADGATAHGRIQATDDHLWITSDTRYQMFGWQHEASGEYQCLEVEETDNAVSVPNRLNVGGVCSVRSLTAWEGK
-695 TQINADNITTGSVTT
+695 DRVVQTDHWGNRAIAAMESPEPMFFDAGSGEIDETGVCYIEINPIYGAT
-710 RITSA
+710 TSA
-715 TQGIGPGAGATELE
+715 TVVRRWYVTPTSDGALWVDKQPWGAIVHGAPGMTFDWMVGSIQRGYEGIYAEVNTDNY
-729 GGVLTVKV
+729 
-737 SHSLVAPNTPIF
+737 PNVH
-749 QMTPIYSNGMY
+749 YK
-760 YEMLRFIGD
+760 
-769 TPHENQITSLY
+769 
-780 PGDNNFNITSENN
+780 PGD
-793 GSQMGL
+793 GL
-799 VISMKNVTTWCPVVI
+799 NDAVMRGVFDPMADAVT
-814 HGDTTVEKFHGRV
+814 DYLDE
-827 VEWRYVDS
+827 
-835 IGTYVL
+835 
-841 CGPRTDA
+841 TDYNAILREALSA

>member
-1 MPKHLLVL
+1 MSNAVPKHLLVL

-62 HITSGTEMTCYRL
+62 RITSGTEMTCYRL

-106 AVSRLD
+106 EVSRLD

-188 GALEFGWYKD
+188 GALEFAWYAD

-222 LLQDAEEYY
+222 LLQEADGYY

-274 VVFPADEAGTNAL
+274 VVFPAGETGTNAL

-357 TATWGANG
+357 SASWSADG

-393 MLEIS
+393 MLEIRT
-398 ASVDGLK
+398 SVDGLELK
-405 IANRDL
+405 ASEL
-411 QGNLASLELTVEG
+411 QGDYTELLLEVEGISATVSAQDGRLATLELTVDG
-424 IETNVQ
+424 IET
-430 KQLDDMTDYVD
+430 
-441 EKTGEIKDQ
+441 
-450 AVSEAVSSAMQQ
+450 
-462 VDESLTFYPTKV
+462 
-474 EMQSAIEQSASEIN
+474 
-488 LTVSQK
+488 TVSGKIDGNQA
-494 LTGYS
+494 
-499 TTSQM
+499 
-504 QQYVNGQTS
+504 QTLINQS
-513 GILDDAKDYTDGQL
+513 LD
-527 KLYPTTIE
+527 
-535 MNSAIEQS
+535 S
-543 AASIRLSVNETL
+543 
-555 TMYPS
+555 
-560 NTEME
+560 
-565 DYVDGQLRDYVTQ
+565 
-578 VQMESAIEQS
+578 
-588 ADNINLSVTQRLT
+588 
-601 SYSTTSQMQS
+601 
-611 YVQGQT
+611 
-617 SDTLDDAKDY
+617 
-627 TDGQVATRPTTTTVQ
+627 
-642 NMIDIGLEGITLSA
+642 ITLSVA
-656 STNGT
+656 NGSESSTL
-661 TSTIT
+661 T
-666 LKSGSTTI
+666 LKYGSTTLA
-674 TSAQIK
+674 SAQIT
-680 FTGLVT
+680 FNGLVNFVT
-686 FTDLYTSGK
+686 QSDLSTAGQTTINGGNIKTGVIDSTSGYTHLDLAAGIFRVGVSTTDRVEITPEGIVWYAGDNVYGQLAHGRIRTEDTHLWITSDSRYQMLGWMHEDTGDYQCLEVEQVDNAVSVPNRLNVGGVCSVRSLTAWDGK
-695 TQINADNITTGSVTT
+695 DRVVQTDHWGNRAIAAMESPEPMFFDSGSAEIDADGLCYIEINPIYGAT
-710 RITSA
+710 TSA
-715 TQGIGPGAGATELE
+715 TVVRRWYVTPTSDGALWVEKTVWGAIVHGEPGMTFDWMVGSIQRGYEGIYAE
-729 GGVLTVKV
+729 V
-737 SHSLVAPNTPIF
+737 NTDKYPDVD
-749 QMTPIYSNGMY
+749 YK
-760 YEMLRFIGD
+760 
-769 TPHENQITSLY
+769 
-780 PGDNNFNITSENN
+780 PGDMRNN
-793 GSQMGL
+793 
-799 VISMKNVTTWCPVVI
+799 VILRDVFAPMFEEVS
-814 HGDTTVEKFHGRV
+814 
-827 VEWRYVDS
+827 
-835 IGTYVL
+835 
-841 CGPRTDA
+841 

>member
-1 MPKHLLVL
+1 MSNAVPKHLLVL

-62 HITSGTEMTCYRL
+62 RITSGTEMTCYRL

-112 GIQSTWLRS
+112 GIQSPWLRS

-188 GALEFGWYKD
+188 GALEFAWYAD

-357 TATWGANG
+357 TATWSANG

-373 ASRDGSAATNQQI
+373 ASRDGSAAVNQQI

-393 MLEIS
+393 MLEIRT
-398 ASVDGLK
+398 SVDGLELK
-405 IANRDL
+405 ASEL
-411 QGNLASLELTVEG
+411 QGDYTELLLEVDGISATVSAQDGRLATLELTVDG
-424 IETNVQ
+424 IET
-430 KQLDDMTDYVD
+430 
-441 EKTGEIKDQ
+441 
-450 AVSEAVSSAMQQ
+450 
-462 VDESLTFYPTKV
+462 
-474 EMQSAIEQSASEIN
+474 
-488 LTVSQK
+488 TVSGKIDGNQA
-494 LTGYS
+494 
-499 TTSQM
+499 
-504 QQYVNGQTS
+504 QTLINQS
-513 GILDDAKDYTDGQL
+513 LD
-527 KLYPTTIE
+527 
-535 MNSAIEQS
+535 S
-543 AASIRLSVNETL
+543 
-555 TMYPS
+555 
-560 NTEME
+560 
-565 DYVDGQLRDYVTQ
+565 
-578 VQMESAIEQS
+578 
-588 ADNINLSVTQRLT
+588 
-601 SYSTTSQMQS
+601 
-611 YVQGQT
+611 
-617 SDTLDDAKDY
+617 
-627 TDGQVATRPTTTTVQ
+627 
-642 NMIDIGLEGITLSA
+642 ITLSA
-656 STNGT
+656 ANGSESSTL
-661 TSTIT
+661 T
-666 LKSGSTTI
+666 LKYGSTTLA
-674 TSAQIK
+674 SAQIT
-680 FTGLVT
+680 FNGLVNFVT
-686 FTDLYTSGK
+686 QSDLSTAGQTTINGGNIKTGVIDSTSGYTHLDLAAGIFRVGVSTTDRVEITPEGIVWYAGDNVYGQLSHGRIRTEDTHLWITSDSRYQMLGWMHEDTGDYQCLEVEQVDNAVSVPNRLNVNGVCSVRSLTAWDGK
-695 TQINADNITTGSVTT
+695 DRVVQTDHWGNRAIAAMESPEPMFFDAGSGEIDVTGVCYIEINPIYGAT
-710 RITSA
+710 TSA
-715 TQGIGPGAGATELE
+715 TVVRRWYVTPTSAGALWVEKQPWGAIVHGAPGMTFDWMVGSIQRGYEGIYAEVNTDNYPNVHYKPGDGLNDAVL
-729 GGVLTVKV
+729 GGVFDPMADAVTDYLDETDYNAILREALT
-737 SHSLVAPNTPIF
+737 A
-749 QMTPIYSNGMY
+749 
-760 YEMLRFIGD
+760 
-769 TPHENQITSLY
+769 
-780 PGDNNFNITSENN
+780 
-793 GSQMGL
+793 
-799 VISMKNVTTWCPVVI
+799 
-814 HGDTTVEKFHGRV
+814 
-827 VEWRYVDS
+827 
-835 IGTYVL
+835 
-841 CGPRTDA
+841 